1 MNIHNE
7 QEEWNDM
14 KTQWQSASMSEI
26 LMTQK
31 LRWSLR
37 LRMLGSWIWLGLEI
51 AALILVVVM
60 GCVQAAM
67 GQTGVAAVLIGLA
80 LIFAGSSIWARRL
93 SLRGASGSLLELI
106 ELTIRRA
113 QRSVRM
119 AWAHYFLT
127 AVSIAAVLALYLFD
141 FGDATAAYKD
151 GARLAVALVIFA
163 LYALGVGVYH
173 AYARRRVS
181 RFEAMR
187 MQFASRAGEA

>member
-1 MNIHNE
+1 MNIQDE
-7 QEEWNDM
+7 QQEWNDM
-14 KTQWQSASMSEI
+14 KTQWQSASVSEI

-51 AALILVVVM
+51 AAFILVVVL

-67 GQTGVAAVLIGLA
+67 GHGGVAAVFIGLA
-80 LIFAGSSIWARRL
+80 LIFMGSSLWARRL

-113 QRSVRM
+113 RRSVRM
-119 AWAHYFLT
+119 AWANYFMT
-127 AVSIAAVLALYLFD
+127 AVSIAAVLVLYLFD
-141 FGDATAAYKD
+141 LGDATAAYKD
-151 GARLAVALVIFA
+151 GERLAVALVIFA
-163 LYALGVGVYH
+163 LYAIGVGVYH

-181 RFEAMR
+181 RFEALR
-187 MQFASRAGEA
+187 MQFASRAGEG